1 MDDVPDFFTF
11 ISKGQWPNSTGTRQ
25 ILLNGKTGKL
35 EFIDSIGCTGF
46 STPVAYDLTGDGRD
60 EALISVND
68 FDCSLGYASQSPAM
82 VKNRLLAIDFSK
94 KALSTIDEA
103 TGYKNIFSTP
113 WIGDLDS
120 DGYLDIIY
128 CQYFHHADL
137 LSFLG
142 MRIKRIDTPIEMKKE
157 VRWGAFLGSG
167 GNGIFAEKRF

>member
-1 MDDVPDFFTF
+1 M
-11 ISKGQWPNSTGTRQ
+11 
-25 ILLNGKTGKL
+25 
-35 EFIDSIGCTGF
+35 
-46 STPVAYDLTGDGRD
+46 AYDLTGDGRD

-103 TGYKNIFSTP
+103 SGYKNIFSTP

-157 VRWGAFLGSG
+157 MRNRLPSC
-167 GNGIFAEKRF
+167 